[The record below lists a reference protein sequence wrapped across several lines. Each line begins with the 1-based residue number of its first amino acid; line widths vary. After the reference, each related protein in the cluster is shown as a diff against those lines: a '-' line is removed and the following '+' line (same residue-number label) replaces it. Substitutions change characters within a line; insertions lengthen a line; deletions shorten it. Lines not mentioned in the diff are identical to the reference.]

1 MLAFYKRMFEKT
13 NLKDSEW
20 GSDSD
25 GQTFDE
31 INENAFSDVV
41 EAGSAI
47 QGLEPH
53 LAHTTFF

>member
-1 MLAFYKRMFEKT
+1 MFEKT

-47 QGLEPH
+47 QELEPH